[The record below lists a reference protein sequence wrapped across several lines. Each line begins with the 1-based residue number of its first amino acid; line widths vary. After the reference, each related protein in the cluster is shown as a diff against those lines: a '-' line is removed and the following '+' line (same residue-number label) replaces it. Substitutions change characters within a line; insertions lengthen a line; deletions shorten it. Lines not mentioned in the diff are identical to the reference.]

1 MAGTDG
7 SAYNLNDPLS
17 KASGITVNAK
27 VRTYR
32 NVFNFADAGVGGTTA
47 PLLCA
52 RLPRGC
58 VVVATRYASTENL
71 SGSNQSIGI
80 AGTPAKY
87 AAAAAGPAAGAT
99 RRVDV
104 PVAALAG
111 APLTTEEDVIL
122 TPAANWP
129 ASGTLVTFIDVIKR

>member
-1 MAGTDG
+1 MPGVDG
-7 SAYNLNDPLS
+7 SAYNSTDPLS

-47 PLLCA
+47 ALTMA
-52 RLPRGC
+52 KLPRGC
-58 VVVATRYASTENL
+58 LVVGTRYASTENL

-80 AGTPAKY
+80 AGATAKY

-99 RRVDV
+99 RRADV
-104 PVAALAG
+104 PVAALDDD
-111 APLTTEEDVIL
+111 PLTTEENVII

-129 ASGTLVTFIDVIKR
+129 ATGTLVTFVDVVKR